1 MGSFHSELVIPPPR
15 VCGAV
20 TGIVWH
26 RRCSFRVHNML
37 AVPAASGTR
46 AVIHQSVSRLTCA
59 PRCSFLGSGWL
70 LVRALL
76 QELIPLEMQNTV
88 FIQHPILLE
97 QYLMEGSYHKVL
109 AARME
114 VPATEYSYFMD
125 SLMVTVR

>member
-1 MGSFHSELVIPPPR
+1 M
-15 VCGAV
+15 
-20 TGIVWH
+20 
-26 RRCSFRVHNML
+26 
-37 AVPAASGTR
+37 
-46 AVIHQSVSRLTCA
+46 SRLTCA
-59 PRCSFLGSGWL
+59 PLCSFLGSGWL

-109 AARME
+109 AARKE